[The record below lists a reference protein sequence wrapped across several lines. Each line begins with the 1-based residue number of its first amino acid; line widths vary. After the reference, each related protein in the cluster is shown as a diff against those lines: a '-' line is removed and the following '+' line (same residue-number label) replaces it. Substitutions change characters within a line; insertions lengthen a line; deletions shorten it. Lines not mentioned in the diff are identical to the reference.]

1 MILRIEQ
8 PAWVRQEMEKSQ
20 IPQQRTIVPQS
31 YFTQGINSPQK
42 PGMFK
47 PKDAQRQLDDKMGQR
62 QDAIPA
68 MLRHGEEV
76 IPPEVI
82 AKMGGRENFLSAM
95 NEKLGPTGIQLHGG
109 KGPVMGGQPEEDAFH
124 GTVRPMDYQQQPQQG
139 MDGMRAG
146 APGFARGTAG
156 IRFNFAKGTPQVSTG
171 MTQYP
176 GGMLT
181 NTRESPLGA
190 TEIDPRQRH
199 AAGTAGINPVPNQTV
214 VTPQVKQNTV
224 AAPAP
229 AVAVPQQSTTSSTST
244 QAPVVTGPQAAAI
257 KPSVQG
263 IGFSPTDVTQTSLY
277 KTQAKAADEAI
288 QKQGAVGAMTNAQ
301 NLAQQGIGQDTSAGR
316 TSQAQQQA
324 GTESK
329 IAATNTELAGSAQK
343 QQAADL
349 QTQMQ
354 LAYQSGDWGSVNKA
368 LAAMGQSPVDFTN
381 LEQQRQSGNLNGAA
395 QSLFNIAN
403 SITGTDAQSIATKT
417 ALSNEAT
424 GLLSTGLK
432 TTLGAQYNPQALTD
446 AVANVA
452 SGNIADPATNAFV
465 NHVASAPL
473 AWIQNSQN
481 GQQFAQSLENNVAG
495 KGLIAGVKAGNP
507 EAISLAAELSTYAA
521 SNDSGVQLSA
531 DKIALLNQYGV
542 YQDMSKLNAADKA
555 YQEGAM
561 NAATSMSYGLSPMS
575 SSNNSAL
582 FQT

>member
-1 MILRIEQ
+1 MSILRIET

-20 IPQQRTIVPQS
+20 IPQQRTILPQS

-62 QDAIPA
+62 QDAVPA

-109 KGPVMGGQPEEDAFH
+109 KGPVTGGQPEEDALR

-139 MDGMRAG
+139 MDSMRAG

-199 AAGTAGINPVPNQTV
+199 ASGTTGINPVPNQTV
-214 VTPQVKQNTV
+214 ATPQVKQNTA
-224 AAPAP
+224 AAPTP
-229 AVAVPQQSTTSSTST
+229 AVAAPQQSTISTTST
-244 QAPVVTGPQAAAI
+244 QAPVVNGPQAAAI

-288 QKQGAVGAMTNAQ
+288 QKTGAVGAMTNAQ

-316 TSQAQQQA
+316 TSVAQQQA

-381 LEQQRQSGNLNGAA
+381 LEQQRQAGNLSGAA
-395 QSLFNIAN
+395 QTLFNLAN
-403 SITGTDAQSIATKT
+403 SITGTDAQSVATKS
-417 ALSNEAT
+417 ALSQEAT

-446 AVANVA
+446 AVANVGKGDI
-452 SGNIADPATNAFV
+452 SDPATATFV
-465 NHVASAPL
+465 NHIASAPL
-473 AWIQNSQN
+473 QWIQNSQT
-481 GQQFAQSLENNVAG
+481 GKQFVQSLQNNPQGKSLLALAG
-495 KGLIAGVKAGNP
+495 GDNP
-507 EAISLAAELSTYAA
+507 EAISLLAEISTYAC
-521 SNDSGVQLSA
+521 SNAYGIPLNDDQ
-531 DKIALLNQYGV
+531 INLLKQYGA
-542 YQDMSKLNAADKA
+542 YTDFTKMSAADKA
-555 YQEGAM
+555 FQEVGISGAT
-561 NAATSMSYGLSPMS
+561 TSVVS
-575 SSNNSAL
+575 
-582 FQT
+582 